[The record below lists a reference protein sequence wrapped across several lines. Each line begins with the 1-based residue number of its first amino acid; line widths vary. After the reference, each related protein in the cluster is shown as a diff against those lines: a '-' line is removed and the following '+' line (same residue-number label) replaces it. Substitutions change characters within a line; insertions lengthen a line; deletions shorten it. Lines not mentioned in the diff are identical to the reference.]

1 MEFAEDFVLPE
12 IEVTTKPVPEVQ
24 ANDDAFYA
32 AGSYGED
39 PVNNYTQMYTELSQ
53 EGYSDIFEAAKR
65 TWQLEQS
72 ASNKEAVLGI
82 LNDPAITKEQ
92 KKSILSTYSVTGYI
106 SSDLKDKYVQK
117 MASVTVG
124 DTHLDAEAQDAN
136 IANLPIKQADI
147 KQRKNNSDYDAFI
160 DSLIEGSIQGLD
172 FISPGR
178 IIRNPNGTINFS
190 KTLSAKQIAKDVGG
204 EVTGA
209 LNFLSSLPNF
219 ILGASYAFGD
229 LTRQKLKDE
238 NLQWQEALSR
248 GEEWAQ
254 TNPIASIFDW
264 RFVTLVKRL
273 DNVFPG
279 FEKAVF
285 EPIKKEF
292 DESVLSNFA
301 NGFGKVIEKLDDE
314 SAKQGYTKPGQ
325 IAVIADA
332 AMIFG
337 APLYKG
343 TKAGVKA
350 VKSKVGKA
358 IDEGTTNVFQLPTI
372 DVRPDSPIDNT
383 SAANP
388 AIASKLIKAGIEDST
403 GQTSLA
409 LGAEEPGV
417 LIHKYVM
424 PKTLQELPDV
434 RNNPDLHKDII
445 ESTKALENVLENTQF
460 DPNIVDIDARLSDIG
475 AITKIINEKQAP
487 TYQQSNSRVNIA
499 DNVFEFK
506 AVFGRDSNYFYNS
519 RESVINA
526 YDNLKKLVESIP
538 EEERGSVYITDRI
551 TGQKYTPDSLRADPK
566 FTADVMDNKQFAVE
580 WEYKKEYDL
589 LDAFLNGPD
598 SVRTV
603 MNFYGLRL
611 DLSKILQAPFGKWVT
626 PTGKFDPKFER
637 TIGRGEER
645 SAYLAAQTLN
655 IIKEELG
662 DGRLKN
668 ELAAAIFEQQA
679 RGTDVLTMSQL
690 RNIFGSKLSKKEYD
704 ALYRKQL
711 FWRQINNFNFALTE
725 RNKRNELL
733 DTGFN
738 KGIYKEG
745 KYIGAARTEF
755 AFTGPKQMAPRQ
767 AWDLTLNLP
776 IEFQLD
782 LSKTDGVF
790 DIGGRQL
797 VVLEKKFTDTE
808 TGKVYEY
815 GLVGDKV
822 KLDILPT
829 QGIIR
834 RMPGYSPLLYKEH
847 FFLDLIPKK
856 LTVNGFEIT
865 DREVLKNYKQAVAA
879 ASTKIEIDALKKEF
893 EQRYPDYE
901 VRDRKATESVK
912 DQVSL
917 YEVHNDLIRSAMK
930 KGEQLPSLYGLAKI
944 EDPLTSLIKSSRS
957 LATLDSWR
965 SYKSVFENYFSKTY
979 KEFLKDL
986 PEGQTFPTDITQ
998 IRKIPDMTEAQTA
1011 KYNKALAEYEL
1022 HSTAVNVGEV
1032 PGFIQKSIIGVSDIL
1047 ENYKVPAKTVREL
1060 GQKLYPSRIANKL
1073 SSLFFIAFNP
1083 TAQVLVQWAP
1093 IADMLGASTLKG
1105 VTGNFKGMAQ
1115 GPKNFALSLATRI
1128 ALLEEAKMLKPY
1140 RNVFGKAT
1148 HAFVKNIISKE
1159 EFDANIKAIKESG
1172 LMQSIDHNLLVNQI
1186 LTDTSRPLIESP
1198 LEKAGAAAAA
1208 VPKAVTKVAKTVGF
1222 DAAEMINRIFMW
1234 HMAKDFWMEQNP
1246 GKNWNTPGFREVIA
1260 YEGSRLSGGMNRAQ
1274 SFPYQRGT
1282 LSSLMQFGA
1291 IMQKQFL
1298 LGFQEGGSI
1307 LSNADRARLLTA
1319 RAILWG
1325 TYGVAGSQYLIDLL
1339 TYGTDNPTVLKYKK
1353 ELNSALA
1360 DRLGSPMFRAMFGE
1374 GGEKEPDLNFGKRLN
1389 PYGES
1394 NLGIPYV
1401 DLMLEVVKAL
1411 RGDPEGFRFPFIG
1424 AAGRISDS
1432 INAIND
1438 WLLTKDINKTDWK
1451 TAVLKAASFSSGMSN
1466 WAQGQ
1471 LMLAIGDKMTKQGQL
1486 LELNATTTE
1495 AYAQMYFG
1503 LTTHREEDLWKA
1515 ARIARDETTKVQEMA
1530 REYHKRV
1537 ISLINDPA
1545 SLNDP
1550 DLQQKK
1556 LEMANAFLSILA
1568 EDKVNW
1574 SEETIQEIR
1583 NQFIELDRKMNTT
1596 VKDSLTSRT
1605 IKKMDTEYD
1614 KNNQELQNRL
1624 KDSDNEE
1631 IFRLMNIING
1641 RENP

>member
-1 MEFAEDFVLPE
+1 MEFSEDFVLPE

-32 AGSYGED
+32 AGSYGTD

-53 EGYSDIFEAAKR
+53 EGYSEIFEAAKK

-72 ASNKEAVLGI
+72 SSNKEAVLNI
-82 LNDPAITKEQ
+82 LNDPTIPKEQ
-92 KKSILSTYSVTGYI
+92 KKSILSTYAVTGYI

-117 MASVTVG
+117 IASVTIG
-124 DTHLDAEAQDAN
+124 DTHLDSEAQDAN
-136 IANLPIKQADI
+136 IANLPIKQAEI
-147 KQRKNNSDYDAFI
+147 KERKNNSDYDAFI
-160 DSLIEGSIQGLD
+160 DAAIEGSIQTID
-172 FISPGR
+172 FITPGR
-178 IIRNPNGTINFS
+178 IIRNPNGTINFA

-204 EVTGA
+204 ELSGFA
-209 LNFLSSLPNF
+209 NFFSSLPNF

-229 LTRQKLKDE
+229 LTRQALKDE
-238 NLQWQEALSR
+238 NLQWQEALAR

-254 TNPIASIFDW
+254 TDPIASFFDW
-264 RFVTLVKRL
+264 RLVTLVKRL
-273 DNVFPG
+273 DNIFPG
-279 FEKAVF
+279 FEKTVF

-292 DESVLSNFA
+292 ENSVISNFA
-301 NGFGKVIEKLDDE
+301 NGFGTVIQKLDEE
-314 SAKQGYTKPGQ
+314 SAKQGFTKPGQ
-325 IAVIADA
+325 VQVLTDA

-350 VKSKVGKA
+350 VKSKVSKA
-358 IDEGTTNVFQLPTI
+358 IDEGTSNVFQLPTI

-383 SAANP
+383 VAANP
-388 AIASKLIKAGIEDST
+388 AVASKLIKAGIEDST
-403 GQTSLA
+403 GQTALS
-409 LGAEEPGV
+409 LGADEPGI
-417 LIHKYVM
+417 LIHKYVL
-424 PKTLQELPDV
+424 PKTLQERPDV

-445 ESTKALENVLENTQF
+445 ESTKILENVLENTQF
-460 DPNIVDIDARLSDIG
+460 DPNIIDIEARLSDID
-475 AITKIINEKQAP
+475 AVTKIINEKQAP
-487 TYQQSNSRVNIA
+487 SYQQSNSRVNIA
-499 DNVFEFK
+499 DNIFEFK
-506 AVFGRDSNYFYNS
+506 AVFGRDSNYFFNS

-526 YDNLKKLVESIP
+526 FDNLKKLIDSLP
-538 EEERGSVYITDRI
+538 QEERGSVYITDRI

-598 SVRTV
+598 SVRTLF
-603 MNFYGLRL
+603 NFYGLRL
-611 DLSKILQAPFGKWVT
+611 DLSKILQTSFGKWVT
-626 PTGKFDPKFER
+626 PTGKFNPNIER
-637 TIGRGEER
+637 TLGRGEER

-655 IIKEELG
+655 IIKQELG
-662 DGRLKN
+662 DGTLKN
-668 ELAAAIFEQQA
+668 ELATVIFEQQA
-679 RGTDVLTMSQL
+679 RSTDVLSMAQL
-690 RNIFGSKLSKKEYD
+690 RSIFGNKLSKKEYD
-704 ALYRKQL
+704 SLYRKQV
-711 FWRQINNFNFALTE
+711 FWRQINNFNFAITE
-725 RNKRNELL
+725 RNRRNELL

-745 KYIGAARTEF
+745 KYIGAARTDF
-755 AFTGPKQMAPRQ
+755 AFLDAGNQAPRQ

-782 LSKTDGVF
+782 SSKTTGVF

-797 VVLEKKFTDTE
+797 VVLEKGFTDFE

-815 GLVGDKV
+815 GLVGDKT
-822 KLDILPT
+822 KLDVLPS

-856 LTVNGFEIT
+856 LILNGFEVT
-865 DREVLKNYKQAVAA
+865 LRDKLKNYKRAVAA
-879 ASTKIEIDALKKEF
+879 ASTKIEIAALKKEF

-901 VRDRKATESVK
+901 VRERKATESLN

-917 YEVHNDLIRSAMK
+917 YEVHNDVIRSAMK

-965 SYKSVFENYFSKTY
+965 SYKVVFENYFSKTY

-986 PEGQTFPTDITQ
+986 PENQTFPTDITQ
-998 IRKIPDMTEAQTA
+998 IRKISDMTEAQTA

-1022 HSTAVNVGEV
+1022 HSTAINAGEV
-1032 PGFIQKSIIGVSDIL
+1032 PGYIQKSLIGVADIL
-1047 ENYKVPAKTVREL
+1047 ESYKIPAKAMREF
-1060 GQKLYPSRIANKL
+1060 GQKFYPTRLANKIT
-1073 SSLFFIAFNP
+1073 SLLFIAYNT
-1083 TAQVLVQWAP
+1083 TAQFVVQWAP
-1093 IADMLGASTLKG
+1093 IADMVVASSFKG
-1105 VTGNFKGMAQ
+1105 VTGNIKGMAQ

-1128 ALLEEAKMLKPY
+1128 ALLEDAKMLKPY
-1140 RNVFGKAT
+1140 RNILGKAT
-1148 HAFVKNIISKE
+1148 YGIVKNLISKE

-1186 LTDTSRPLIESP
+1186 LTDTSRPLIETP
-1198 LEKAGAAAAA
+1198 LEKLGAGVTA
-1208 VPKAVTKVAKTVGF
+1208 VPKAVTKVARTVGF

-1246 GKNWNTPGFREVIA
+1246 GKDWNTPGFREVIA
-1260 YEGSRLSGGMNRAQ
+1260 YEGSRLAGGMNRAQ
-1274 SFPYQRGT
+1274 SFPYQRGV
-1282 LSSLMQFGA
+1282 LSSIMQFGA

-1307 LSNADRARLLTA
+1307 LSNADRARLLAA
-1319 RAILWG
+1319 RAVLWG
-1325 TYGVAGSQYLIDLL
+1325 TYGVAGSQLLIDYL
-1339 TYGTDNPTVLKYKK
+1339 TYGTQDPEVLKYKK

-1360 DRLGSPMFRAMFGE
+1360 DRLGSPMFRAMFGDE
-1374 GGEKEPDLNFGKRLN
+1374 ITPDLNFGKRLN
-1389 PYGES
+1389 PYGDS

-1401 DLMLEVVKAL
+1401 DLIHETIKVLN
-1411 RGDPEGFRFPFIG
+1411 GDQEGFRFPFIG
-1424 AAGRISDS
+1424 ALGRISDT
-1432 INAIND
+1432 INGIND
-1438 WLLTKDINKTDWK
+1438 WLLTKDISKTDFK
-1451 TAVLKAASFSSGMSN
+1451 TTVLKAASFSSGMSN

-1486 LELNATTTE
+1486 LELNATTAE

-1503 LTTHREEDLWKA
+1503 ITTHREEDLWKA
-1515 ARIARDETTKVQEMA
+1515 ARIARDESSKIQEMA

-1537 ISLINDPA
+1537 INLINDPA
-1545 SLNDP
+1545 LLNDP

-1574 SEETIQEIR
+1574 PPETIQEIR

-1596 VKDSLTSRT
+1596 VKDSLTSKT
-1605 IKKMDTEYD
+1605 IKQMDTEYD
-1614 KNNQELQNRL
+1614 RNNQELQNRL
-1624 KDSDNEE
+1624 KDSDSKE